1 MSQSNELFNIAIATI
16 FAREVL
22 EGAIIIGNYRT
33 AIIKSDKWKNEEQRQ
48 IALSA
53 VTKWALIA
61 AAGAVAVVVAVAI
74 PLGLLSQE
82 LDERV
87 VEIIEGVSKVV
98 AAVCILQLT
107 LNIPVWLDLYE
118 KVPLLPCRKNV
129 PSYAN
134 HSLDE
139 AENAPVSLKEIS
151 FNVRWNLWR
160 EIAECG
166 VF

>member
-1 MSQSNELFNIAIATI
+1 M
-16 FAREVL
+16 L
-22 EGAIIIGNYRT
+22 EGANIIGNYRT
-33 AIIKSDKWKNEEQRQ
+33 AIIKSDKWKNEEHRQ

-107 LNIPVWLDLYE
+107 LKIPVWLDLYE
-118 KVPLLPCRKNV
+118 KPCKKMFFIRKPLTGRGRERSSQPKRNTFQ
-129 PSYAN
+129 
-134 HSLDE
+134 
-139 AENAPVSLKEIS
+139 
-151 FNVRWNLWR
+151 FNMELV
-160 EIAECG
+160 A
-166 VF
+166 

>member
-1 MSQSNELFNIAIATI
+1 MIFIKNKPQKPSTNSFSSNQCSRLRKYVTIKRAFQHFFAIAII
-16 FAREVL
+16 FACEVL
-22 EGAIIIGNYRT
+22 EGANIIGNYRT
-33 AIIKSDKWKNEEQRQ
+33 AIIKSYKWKNEEHRQ

-107 LNIPVWLDLYE
+107 LKIPVWLDLY
-118 KVPLLPCRKNV
+118 
-129 PSYAN
+129 
-134 HSLDE
+134 
-139 AENAPVSLKEIS
+139 
-151 FNVRWNLWR
+151 
-160 EIAECG
+160 
-166 VF
+166 